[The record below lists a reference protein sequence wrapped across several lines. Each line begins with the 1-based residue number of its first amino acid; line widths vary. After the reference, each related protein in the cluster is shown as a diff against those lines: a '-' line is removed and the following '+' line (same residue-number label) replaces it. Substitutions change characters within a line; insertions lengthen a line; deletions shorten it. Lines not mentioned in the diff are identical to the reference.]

1 MNHNANPNTV
11 QRAQSRFACLNRL
24 PKALVDT
31 RAHSATY
38 SKLIAT
44 VFGHAAVV
52 VDDGDFRQLV
62 TFAHLVIVV
71 IVRGRDLHRA

>member
-1 MNHNANPNTV
+1 MTHV
-11 QRAQSRFACLNRL
+11 
-24 PKALVDT
+24 
-31 RAHSATY
+31 HSATY
-38 SKLIAT
+38 SKFIAT
-44 VFGHAAVV
+44 VLGHAAVV